1 METIARFSTL
11 SEAYLK
17 RSVLEACGIDAFI
30 PDEYSAQ
37 VNWMYI
43 GAMGGI
49 RLQVPE
55 ESVKEAGEILNLD
68 FEHEKGIMECPY
80 CGSSNVHMMELSP
93 WSAILLILSI
103 FVPIPSRKVL
113 CLDCAET
120 FKMKPDGGSGSLR

>member
-30 PDEYSAQ
+30 PDENTAQ
-37 VNWMYI
+37 MNWMYI

-55 ESVKEAGEILNLD
+55 ESVKEAAEILNLD
-68 FEHEKGIMECPY
+68 FEHEKGIMECPN
-80 CGSSNVHMMELSP
+80 CGSSNVHVMELSP
-93 WSAILLILSI
+93 WSALFLILSI

-113 CLDCAET
+113 CLDCT
-120 FKMKPDGGSGSLR
+120 KKFSMKAAAGNGSLR

>member
-68 FEHEKGIMECPY
+68 FEHEKGNHGVSILRFIECAHDGTVPLE
-80 CGSSNVHMMELSP
+80 CDLTD
-93 WSAILLILSI
+93 SI
-103 FVPIPSRKVL
+103 HLRS
-113 CLDCAET
+113 D
-120 FKMKPDGGSGSLR
+120 SLP